1 MFNNAKIGKKKN
13 THTRNTKKK
22 TYKKNKY
29 ENKNEKK
36 QVIVSIESAVS
47 MSRTLTEIFAI
58 IIEFSKAFIYH

>member
-1 MFNNAKIGKKKN
+1 MFNNAKIEKEKNTRNNTQKKK
-13 THTRNTKKK
+13 K
-22 TYKKNKY
+22 YKKNKY

>member
-1 MFNNAKIGKKKN
+1 MFNNAKIEKK
-13 THTRNTKKK
+13 HAQQHEKK
-22 TYKKNKY
+22 YKKNKY